1 VVLPWLAALAAAGLL
16 LAHGPAVHG
25 MNPSEPVNVRDFGA
39 SGSKFET
46 TAVTTAGS
54 RQMTVARAG
63 DFKVGQGV
71 IVSRCN
77 VRYTHS
83 SLWGP
88 KKAYARSAPLKDAVQ
103 MRGYDGTGGSWVVYV
118 LDVEPGKRAFRWTD
132 DLGRTWHPEVSI
144 TGQWQALSGK
154 TEVRFGQRDWESG
167 YVVVIS
173 ARDQLMTTIEKIEG
187 NVLTLRDAPN
197 RSVKDAV
204 ARHCD
209 DAAIQAAVDRAVKEK
224 RNVFFPIGHYR
235 LAHGITVQDAPAI
248 TLEGQ
253 GAVDTLLDIS
263 DGEGSCF
270 TLRGGDEVTVRNFRM
285 VGHMGFDQR
294 DQAGAMRTHG
304 AGGVWGFYFK
314 LCNALNVS
322 GTERVLVENCH
333 ASRMSCECFYS
344 QGPGRWKGHEPKK
357 YTKALTFLRCSVTDA
372 ARNAFNNNDF
382 AENTSVLYCRIVDV
396 GGCSWEGASRFVRFI
411 GNYVRNGGT
420 VAMGNIGSR
429 EAGLEELGSAQHIIA
444 DNVFESGVPYGG
456 CAVRA
461 AVGATQVIIR
471 NNLFVNFAS
480 SAVEV
485 LGTGDERHLPAGITT
500 ITGNIF
506 DMTNV
511 GEKQVRP
518 RAAVK
523 VSATDTIVADN
534 QVYVRGRADPLVH
547 GIVVA
552 EPAVNVNIHDN
563 LIRQCGTGLL
573 TQRVGAVVGEVV
585 DGTTFRCPPGA
596 GLMERRKSHRYRG
609 WNLAWLT
616 GSRPRSLSVIE
627 HFDPE
632 TFRFTLRKP
641 HDMKPGDRFEVFPP
655 SANWDIHD
663 NIITGCLQPVV
674 LDSYGSETSLFRGN
688 LVSREET
695 AGVKAAVEVRGRFN
709 LVGNHFSGFDDK
721 DSSAVTPYADPYGRV
736 PHNIYRDNIFERCTR
751 TIAPCQPVP

>member
-1 VVLPWLAALAAAGLL
+1 
-16 LAHGPAVHG
+16 
-25 MNPSEPVNVRDFGA
+25 
-39 SGSKFET
+39 
-46 TAVTTAGS
+46 
-54 RQMTVARAG
+54 
-63 DFKVGQGV
+63 
-71 IVSRCN
+71 
-77 VRYTHS
+77 
-83 SLWGP
+83 
-88 KKAYARSAPLKDAVQ
+88 
-103 MRGYDGTGGSWVVYV
+103 
-118 LDVEPGKRAFRWTD
+118 
-132 DLGRTWHPEVSI
+132 
-144 TGQWQALSGK
+144 
-154 TEVRFGQRDWESG
+154 
-167 YVVVIS
+167 
-173 ARDQLMTTIEKIEG
+173 
-187 NVLTLRDAPN
+187 
-197 RSVKDAV
+197 
-204 ARHCD
+204 
-209 DAAIQAAVDRAVKEK
+209 
-224 RNVFFPIGHYR
+224 
-235 LAHGITVQDAPAI
+235 
-248 TLEGQ
+248 
-253 GAVDTLLDIS
+253 
-263 DGEGSCF
+263 
-270 TLRGGDEVTVRNFRM
+270 
-285 VGHMGFDQR
+285 
-294 DQAGAMRTHG
+294 MRTHG

-480 SAVEV
+480 S
-485 LGTGDERHLPAGITT
+485 
-500 ITGNIF
+500 
-506 DMTNV
+506 
-511 GEKQVRP
+511 
-518 RAAVK
+518 
-523 VSATDTIVADN
+523 
-534 QVYVRGRADPLVH
+534 
-547 GIVVA
+547 
-552 EPAVNVNIHDN
+552 
-563 LIRQCGTGLL
+563 
-573 TQRVGAVVGEVV
+573 
-585 DGTTFRCPPGA
+585 
-596 GLMERRKSHRYRG
+596 
-609 WNLAWLT
+609 
-616 GSRPRSLSVIE
+616 VIE

-655 SANWDIHD
+655 SANWDMHD

-674 LDSYGSETSLFRGN
+674 LDSYGSETTLFRGN
-688 LVSREET
+688 LVTREET

-709 LVGNHFSGFDDK
+709 LAGNHFSGFDEK
-721 DSSAVTPYADPYGRV
+721 DSSAVTPYTDPYGRV

>member
-1 VVLPWLAALAAAGLL
+1 MIRSIWTTL
-16 LAHGPAVHG
+16 LAVASASSLSAGERSVW
-25 MNPSEPVNVRDFGA
+25 VNVMDFGA
-39 SGSKFET
+39 TGSKFET
-46 TAVTTAGS
+46 TAVAAAGS
-54 RQMTVARAG
+54 KQVTVAKVG
-63 DFKVGQGV
+63 DFQVGQGV
-71 IVSRCN
+71 MVSRCN
-77 VRYTHS
+77 VRYTHG

-88 KKAYARSAPLKDAVQ
+88 KKDYARSEPLKDAVQ
-103 MRGYDGTGGSWVVYV
+103 MRGYDGTAGSWVVYV
-118 LDVEPGKRAFRWTD
+118 LDVGPGKRAFRWTD
-132 DLGRTWHPEVSI
+132 DLGRTWHPDTSI
-144 TGQWQALSGK
+144 TGQWQTLGGN

-187 NVLTLRDAPN
+187 NVLTLKDAAN

-204 ARHCD
+204 VRHCD

-224 RNVFFPIGHYR
+224 RNVYFPIGHYR
-235 LAHGITVQDAPAI
+235 LAHGIAVQDAAAV

-253 GAVDTLLDIS
+253 SAVDTLLDIS

-270 TLRGGDEVTVRNFRM
+270 ALRGGDEVTLRNFRL
-285 VGHMGFDQR
+285 VGHMGFDRR
-294 DQAGAMRTHG
+294 DQAGAMSTRG

-344 QGPGRWKGHEPKK
+344 AGPGRWKGSEPKK

-429 EAGLEELGSAQHIIA
+429 EASLEELGSGQHIIA
-444 DNVFESGVPYGG
+444 DNVFESCVPYGG

-485 LGTGDERHLPAGITT
+485 LGTADERHLPAGIST

-511 GEKQVRP
+511 GGKQVHP

-523 VSATDTIVADN
+523 VSATATIVADN
-534 QVYVRGRADPLVH
+534 QIYVRGGPDPLVR
-547 GIVVA
+547 GIVVG
-552 EPAVNVNIHDN
+552 EPAVNVNVHDN
-563 LIRQCGTGLL
+563 LIRHCGAGLL
-573 TQRVGAVVGEVV
+573 TERVGAVVGEVI
-585 DGTTFRCPPGA
+585 DGVTFRCRPG
-596 GLMERRKSHRYRG
+596 GTLMERRQSHRYRG

-616 GSRPRSLSVIE
+616 GTHPKSLSVIE
-627 HFDPE
+627 GFDPE
-632 TFRFTLRKP
+632 TFRFTLHKA

-655 SANWDIHD
+655 AANWNIHD
-663 NIITGCLQPVV
+663 NTIAGCLRPVV
-674 LDSYGSETSLFRGN
+674 LDSYGSETSLFHGN
-688 LVSREET
+688 LIVRGEAT
-695 AGVKAAVEVRGRFN
+695 GVKTAVEVRGRFN
-709 LVGNHFSGFDDK
+709 LTDNHFSGFDEK
-721 DSSAVTPYADPYGRV
+721 GCPALTHYADPYGRV
-736 PHNIYRDNIFERCTR
+736 SKNVYRDNDFDRCTEPISAGQAER
-751 TIAPCQPVP
+751 